1 MGVLSSLEPKPVFHF
16 FEQICQIPH
25 GSGNVD
31 RISNYLVDFAK
42 ERGLFYIQDEWK
54 NVIIIKEAAKGYE
67 TQAPIILQGHMDM
80 VAVKDADCTK
90 DLVNEGLDLAIDGDY
105 ILANGTSLGGDDGI
119 FVAYALA
126 LLDSKEIS
134 HPRLEVIF
142 TVDEEV
148 GMEGAKEIDLSMLK
162 GKRMLNLDS
171 EEEGKFWC
179 SCAGG
184 ARVDCNAAFEEKEC
198 EGEGYQ
204 ISISGLTG
212 GHSGTEIHRERGNAN
227 VLMARILTELAE
239 QVSFGL
245 KSVKGGAADNA
256 IANSCKAV
264 IIMDSA
270 KEDKAKAVLSE
281 LQEDIRRELRKKDS
295 EILIDF
301 VSVANMENKLGVTD
315 REMMRL
321 LHFLRALPQGIQGMS
336 AHVEKLVET
345 SLNMGV
351 LTYENG
357 SLNAR
362 FAVRSSVESRKKEL
376 ITRMKAITSL
386 AGGSCEVSSVYP
398 GWEFKP
404 DSPFREKMIAA
415 YKKVYGRIPEVLA
428 VHAGLECGFFAS
440 KIKGLDCISMGPDI
454 LDIHTT
460 KEKLSISSSKRVWE
474 FLVKVL
480 EEKE

>member
-1 MGVLSSLEPKPVFHF
+1 MGVLSNLEPKPVFNF
-16 FEQICQIPH
+16 FEQICEIPH
-25 GSGNVD
+25 GSGNID
-31 RISNYLVDFAK
+31 KISDYLVDFAK

-54 NVIIIKEAAKGYE
+54 NVIIIKEATAGYE

-80 VAVKDADCTK
+80 VAVKDTDCEK
-90 DLVNEGLDLAIDGDY
+90 DLEKDGLDLMIDGDY
-105 ILANGTSLGGDDGI
+105 ITAKGTSLGGDDGI

-126 LLDSKEIS
+126 LLDAKELS

-148 GMEGAKEIDLSMLK
+148 GMEGAKEIDLSMLR

-184 ARVDCNAAFEEKEC
+184 ARVDCKANFEEKEC
-198 EGEGYQ
+198 EGEEYR

-227 VLMARILTELAE
+227 ILMARILTGLAE
-239 QVSFGL
+239 HVSFGI
-245 KSVKGGAADNA
+245 KSLKGGAADNA
-256 IANSCKAV
+256 IANSCNAV
-264 IIMDSA
+264 IILKKE
-270 KEDKAKAVLSE
+270 KEDKTRAILNE
-281 LQEDIRRELRKKDS
+281 LQQDIRRELRKKDS
-295 EILIDF
+295 EIVIELTQIEASADK
-301 VSVANMENKLGVTD
+301 NGVTGK
-315 REMMRL
+315 EMMRM
-321 LHFLRALPQGIQGMS
+321 LHFLRALPYGVQGMS

-351 LTYENG
+351 LTYDKG
-357 SLNAR
+357 RMMAR

-376 ITRMKAITSL
+376 IDRIYATVAL
-386 AGGSCEVSSVYP
+386 AGGTMEVSSVYP

-404 DSPFREKMIAA
+404 DSPFREKLIAT
-415 YKKVYGRIPEVLA
+415 YKNIYGKLPEVEA

-454 LDIHTT
+454 LDIHST
-460 KEKLSISSSKRVWE
+460 KEKLGISSSARVWE
-474 FLVKVL
+474 FLVKAL
-480 EEKE
+480 AEKE

>member
-1 MGVLSSLEPKPVFHF
+1 MGVLSSLEPKPVFDF

-31 RISNYLVDFAK
+31 KISDYLVDFAK
-42 ERGLFYIQDEWK
+42 ERGLFYIQDELK
-54 NVIIIKEAAKGYE
+54 NVIIIKEATEGYE
-67 TQAPIILQGHMDM
+67 AQAPIILQGHIDM
-80 VAVKDADCTK
+80 VAVKDEDCTK
-90 DLVNEGLDLAIDGDY
+90 DLEKDGLDLVIEGDY
-105 ILANGTSLGGDDGI
+105 ITAKGTSLGGDDGI

-126 LLDSKEIS
+126 LLDAKDIS

-184 ARVDCNAAFEEKEC
+184 ARVDCNAEMEENEC
-198 EGEGYQ
+198 EGEGYR

-227 VLMARILTELAE
+227 VLMARILTGLAE
-239 QVSFGL
+239 HVSFGI
-245 KSVKGGAADNA
+245 KSLKGGAADNA
-256 IANSCKAV
+256 IANSCNA
-264 IIMDSA
+264 IIVLKKE
-270 KEDKAKAVLSE
+270 KEDKTRAVLNE
-281 LQEDIRRELRKKDS
+281 LQQDIRRELRKKDS
-295 EILIDF
+295 EVLIELTA
-301 VSVANMENKLGVTD
+301 VSDLENKKCVTGK
-315 REMMRL
+315 EMMRM
-321 LHFLRALPQGIQGMS
+321 LHFLRALPYGVQGMS

-351 LTYENG
+351 LIYDKG
-357 SLNAR
+357 HMNAR

-376 ITRMKAITSL
+376 IDRMYATVAL
-386 AGGSCEVSSVYP
+386 AGGTMEVSSSYP

-404 DSPFREKMIAA
+404 DSPFREKMIAT
-415 YKKVYGRIPEVLA
+415 YKKVYGKLPEVLA

-454 LDIHTT
+454 LDIHST
-460 KEKLSISSSKRVWE
+460 KEKLSISSSARVWE

-480 EEKE
+480 AEKE